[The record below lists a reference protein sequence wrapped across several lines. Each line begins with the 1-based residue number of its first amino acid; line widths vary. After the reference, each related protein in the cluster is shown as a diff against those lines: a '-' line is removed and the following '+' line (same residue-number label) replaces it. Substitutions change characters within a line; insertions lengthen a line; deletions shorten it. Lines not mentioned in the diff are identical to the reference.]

1 MRCSFESCQKEIVSK
16 ERYQL
21 VPVDRPYF
29 NVYFHRECYNNL
41 LKEVGSWENIY
52 VYLAKNLPLWYNRE
66 DKHEKRTR
74 KRRKI

>member
-29 NVYFHRECYNNL
+29 NVYFHRECYNL
-41 LKEVGSWENIY
+41 LIEQVGSWENL
-52 VYLAKNLPLWYNRE
+52 YLYLGDNLNLWYTRE
-66 DKHEKRTR
+66 EKRGKR
-74 KRRKI
+74 KRRKK